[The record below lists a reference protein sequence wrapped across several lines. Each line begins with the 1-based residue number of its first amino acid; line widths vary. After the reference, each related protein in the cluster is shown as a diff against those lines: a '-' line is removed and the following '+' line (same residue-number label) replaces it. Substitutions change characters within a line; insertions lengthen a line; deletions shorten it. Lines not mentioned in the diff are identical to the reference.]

1 VHTGLRRWR
10 IDVASSYMI
19 TYRLGVDDLATT
31 RFAISPLQETVC
43 SLWAV
48 SDPGRAALHLPWL
61 RTIRPELEA
70 LDARLLLSI
79 VGPTRALPD
88 FLTPRPVTFAPSIA
102 DELAD
107 ARAAP
112 AERVRE
118 DLRATYRPEAV
129 PEVWKAVRARDDA
142 PVLALRDALCDLL
155 ERYWEVALEPLWPQ
169 MRLVLEADATYRA
182 RRLASGGF
190 RLLFA
195 DLHPNVRFRDGVL
208 SIDDMIGRHDVD
220 AAGRGLLLLP
230 SLFTIKPVPPMSA
243 DEPPYLCYPS
253 RGVGTLWG
261 PVPRPDG
268 TVLADLLGRPRATLV
283 RMLGEPL
290 PTIELAR
297 RLAVTPSAV
306 SQHLQVLHAGGLVT
320 RARDGRTVLYRR
332 SPLGDQ
338 LVAGVPP
345 A

>member
-1 VHTGLRRWR
+1 
-10 IDVASSYMI
+10 MI
-19 TYRLGVDDLATT
+19 TYRLGVTDLAAT
-31 RFAISPLQETVC
+31 RFAISPIQETVC

-48 SDPGRAALHLPWL
+48 CEPGRAALHLPWL
-61 RTIRPELEA
+61 RAIRPELEA
-70 LDARLLLSI
+70 LDTRLLLSI

-88 FLTPRPVTFAPSIA
+88 FLTPRPVAFAPSFT
-102 DELAD
+102 DELTI
-107 ARAAP
+107 ARATP
-112 AERVRE
+112 ADRVRG
-118 DLRATYRPEAV
+118 DLEATYRPDPV
-129 PEVWKAVRARDDA
+129 PEVWKAVRGRRDG

-155 ERYWEVALEPLWPQ
+155 ERYWEVALQPVWAQ

-182 RRLASGGF
+182 RQLAAGGF

-195 DLHPNVRFRDGVL
+195 DLHPNVRFDDGVL

-220 AAGRGLLLLP
+220 AAGHGLLLLP

-243 DEPPYLCYPS
+243 DELPWLCYPS

-261 PVPRPDG
+261 PAPRPDG
-268 TVLADLLGRPRATLV
+268 TVLAELLGRPRATLV
-283 RMLGEPL
+283 RMLDEPL
-290 PTIELAR
+290 PTSEIAR

-332 SPLGDQ
+332 SALGDQ
-338 LVAGVPP
+338 LAGG
-345 A
+345 AALG